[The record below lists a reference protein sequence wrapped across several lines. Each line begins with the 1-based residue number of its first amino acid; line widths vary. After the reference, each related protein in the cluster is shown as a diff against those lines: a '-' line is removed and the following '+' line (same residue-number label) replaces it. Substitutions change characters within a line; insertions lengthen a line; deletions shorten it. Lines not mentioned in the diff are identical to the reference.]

1 MRNPGI
7 DFRNSEHEVEWRN
20 LMSAN
25 PERPQKVK
33 KARLA
38 GEMAHTSHV
47 VTEIDDEDPDF
58 VSAIGRGF
66 ALLRCFKRT
75 SKILGNKELA
85 ELTGLPK
92 STVARLTY
100 TLTKLGYLEFLP
112 KVEKYA
118 LGVGTLTLGQTY
130 LAGLDVRE
138 VAHPLMQQLA
148 DDAAATVALGA
159 HHGHDMVFLDI
170 AHGNQVFMMRVAVGQ
185 RVPHGMTAL
194 GRAYIAA
201 LTPEERVVFSQDY
214 RKLVKPSEWPRVEE
228 MTNQAIVDYEKYG
241 FCFSLGDWSDD
252 VFAAGVPMISNDRTK
267 ILAFSCS
274 GPVHE
279 MTRKRLITEIGP
291 RLMQLRDRVHATL
304 GGVF

>member
-1 MRNPGI
+1 
-7 DFRNSEHEVEWRN
+7 
-20 LMSAN
+20 MST
-25 PERPQKVK
+25 ERPVK
-33 KARLA
+33 LKKTRLA
-38 GEMAHTSHV
+38 GDTAHTSHV
-47 VTEIDDEDPDF
+47 VTEIDNDDPDF

-66 ALLRCFKRT
+66 AILRCFKRT
-75 SKILGNKELA
+75 TKILGNKELA

-112 KVEKYA
+112 SIEKYS
-118 LGVGTLTLGQTY
+118 LGIGALTLGQTY

-138 VAHPLMQQLA
+138 VARPLMQQLA
-148 DDAAATVALGA
+148 DDAGATVALGA
-159 HHGHDMVFLDI
+159 HHGQDMVFLDI
-170 AHGNQVFMMRVAVGQ
+170 THGNQVFMMRVAIGQ

-201 LTPEERVVFSQDY
+201 LSEDEREAFSRDY
-214 RKLVKPSEWPRVEE
+214 KKRVKPADWPRIEE
-228 MTNQAIVDYEKYG
+228 LTQQAIHDYEKYG

-252 VFAAGVPMISNDRTK
+252 VFAAGVPMISNDRSK

-291 RLMQLRDRVHATL
+291 RLVQMRDRVHATL

>member
-1 MRNPGI
+1 MNAI
-7 DFRNSEHEVEWRN
+7 VDT
-20 LMSAN
+20 
-25 PERPQKVK
+25 QKAAKAK
-33 KARLA
+33 KPRLA
-38 GEMAHTSHV
+38 GETAHTSHV
-47 VTEIDDEDPDF
+47 VTEIDDADPDF

-66 ALLRCFKRT
+66 AILRCFKRNA
-75 SKILGNKELA
+75 KVLGNKELA
-85 ELTGLPK
+85 QMTGLPK

-112 KVEKYA
+112 AQEKYS
-118 LGVGTLTLGQTY
+118 LGIGALTLGQTY

-138 VAHPLMQQLA
+138 VAHPLMQQMA
-148 DDAAATVALGA
+148 DETAATVALGA
-159 HHGHDMVFLDI
+159 HHGQDMVFLDI
-170 AHGNQVFMMRVAVGQ
+170 CHGNQLFMMRVAVGQ

-201 LTPEERVVFSQDY
+201 LSPEEREKFSHEY
-214 RKLVKPSEWPRVEE
+214 RKRVKPADWPRIEQV
-228 MTNQAIVDYEKYG
+228 TQQAIADHERYG
-241 FCFSLGDWSDD
+241 FCFSMGEWSDD
-252 VFAAGVPMISNDRTK
+252 VFAAGVPMVSNDGSK

-279 MTRKRLITEIGP
+279 MTRKRLVGEIGP

>member
-1 MRNPGI
+1 
-7 DFRNSEHEVEWRN
+7 
-20 LMSAN
+20 MSTSA
-25 PERPQKVK
+25 ERAPTAKVRK
-33 KARLA
+33 TRLA
-38 GEMAHTSHV
+38 GETAHTSHV
-47 VTEIDDEDPDF
+47 VTEIDDDDPDF

-66 ALLRCFKRT
+66 AILRCFKRNT
-75 SKILGNKELA
+75 KVLGNKELA
-85 ELTGLPK
+85 QLTGLPK
-92 STVARLTY
+92 STIARLTY

-112 KVEKYA
+112 AQEKYS
-118 LGVGTLTLGQTY
+118 LGIGALTLGQTY
-130 LAGLDVRE
+130 LAGLDARE

-148 DDAAATVALGA
+148 DDVGATVALGA
-159 HHGHDMVFLDI
+159 HHGQDMVFLDI

-201 LTPEERVVFSQDY
+201 LSPEEREKFGLDY
-214 RKLVKPSEWPRVEE
+214 RSRVKPQEWPRVEE
-228 MTNQAIVDYEKYG
+228 VTQQAIRDYEKYG
-241 FCFSLGDWSDD
+241 FCFSMGEWSDD
-252 VFAAGVPMISNDRTK
+252 VFAAGVPMVSNDGSK

-279 MTRKRLITEIGP
+279 MTRKRLIGEIGP

>member
-1 MRNPGI
+1 MPT
-7 DFRNSEHEVEWRN
+7 
-20 LMSAN
+20 
-25 PERPQKVK
+25 ERPAKIK
-33 KARLA
+33 KTRLA
-38 GEMAHTSHV
+38 GDTAHTSHV
-47 VTEIDDEDPDF
+47 VTEIDNDDPDF

-66 ALLRCFKRT
+66 AILRCFKRT
-75 SKILGNKELA
+75 SKVLGNKDLA

-112 KVEKYA
+112 SIEKYA
-118 LGVGTLTLGQTY
+118 LGIGALTLGQTY

-138 VAHPLMQQLA
+138 VARPLMQQLA
-148 DDAAATVALGA
+148 DEAGATVALGA

-201 LTPEERVVFSQDY
+201 LSEDERESFSRDY
-214 RKLVKPSEWPRVEE
+214 KKRVKPADWPRIEE
-228 MTNQAIVDYEKYG
+228 LTQQAIHDHEKYG
-241 FCFSLGDWSDD
+241 FCFSLGEWSDD
-252 VFAAGVPMISNDRTK
+252 IFAAGVPMVSADRTK

-274 GPVHE
+274 GPVHD

-291 RLMQLRDRVHATL
+291 QLVALRDKVHATL

>member
-1 MRNPGI
+1 MTI
-7 DFRNSEHEVEWRN
+7 
-20 LMSAN
+20 
-25 PERPQKVK
+25 ERPAKVK
-33 KARLA
+33 KTRLA
-38 GEMAHTSHV
+38 GETAHTSHV
-47 VTEIDDEDPDF
+47 VTEIDDDDPDF

-66 ALLRCFKRT
+66 ALLRCFKRNV
-75 SKILGNKELA
+75 KVLGNKDLA

-112 KVEKYA
+112 SIEKYS
-118 LGVGTLTLGQTY
+118 LGIGALTLGQTY
-130 LAGLDVRE
+130 LSGQDVRE
-138 VAHPLMQQLA
+138 VARPLMQQLA
-148 DDAAATVALGA
+148 NDAGATVALGA
-159 HHGHDMVFLDI
+159 HHGQDMVFLDI

-201 LTPEERVVFSQDY
+201 LTEEERDVFSREY
-214 RKLVKPSEWPRVEE
+214 KKRVKPAEWVRIEE
-228 MTNQAIVDYEKYG
+228 MTRQAIHDHEKYG
-241 FCFSLGDWSDD
+241 FCFSLGDWSAD
-252 VFAAGVPMISNDRTK
+252 VFAVGVPMISNDRSK

-291 RLMQLRDRVHATL
+291 RLVELRDRVHATL